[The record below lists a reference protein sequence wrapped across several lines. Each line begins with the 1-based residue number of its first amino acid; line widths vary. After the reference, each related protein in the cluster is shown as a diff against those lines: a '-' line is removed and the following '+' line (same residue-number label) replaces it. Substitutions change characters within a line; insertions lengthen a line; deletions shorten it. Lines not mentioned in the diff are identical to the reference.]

1 MAQRDGYDSMAQT
14 HDATA
19 LHRRIAVLEQRLA
32 QAEPLAHQES
42 SAALKLQGVVEY
54 APLPVALSE
63 MQSGRLINVNDAFC
77 RAFAADRET
86 LLGKTII
93 ELGVY
98 AAEKREQLLHELRAK
113 GEVSGM
119 EVEFTLLDG
128 TVRQASLFSRL
139 VSLPEGTYIVT
150 MFQDITQQT
159 TVQRELVEAKDTAEA
174 ANRAKSEFLANV
186 SHEIRTPLNGVM
198 GMLQLMQMCDLDPE
212 QQEYVN
218 HAQLASKNLTT
229 ILSDILDLAKMEA
242 GKLRLTD
249 TVFDI
254 NDVLNEVYGSFVYQF
269 EDKGV
274 LLVMEVH
281 PETPRQF
288 QGDPSRLRQV
298 VFNLVGNAIKFTEH
312 GSVTVSVTP
321 LHSPYGP
328 PSCFAAQG
336 EGKQRVRLLISVA
349 DTGKGMTDAEVA
361 TIFEPFVQVDP
372 ASFPGNSGTGLGLHI
387 VKEVVALMGGT
398 VAISSI
404 PGQGTTVYFTL

>member
-1 MAQRDGYDSMAQT
+1 MGQT
-14 HDATA
+14 HETTE

-32 QAEPLAHQES
+32 EAEPLAHQES

-54 APLPVALSE
+54 APLAVAVSE
-63 MQSGRLINVNDAFC
+63 MQSGRLINVNEAFC
-77 RAFAADRET
+77 RAFAADRAT
-86 LLGKTII
+86 LLGKSVI
-93 ELGVY
+93 ELGLY
-98 AAEKREQLLHELRAK
+98 SAEMREQLLHGLRAE

-119 EVEFTLLDG
+119 EVELTLLDG
-128 TVRQASLFSRL
+128 TLRQARLFSRL
-139 VSLPEGTYIVT
+139 VPLPEGRYIVT
-150 MFQDITQQT
+150 MFHDITQHN
-159 TVQRELVEAKDTAEA
+159 TVQRELVEAKNIAEA

-198 GMLQLMQMCDLDPE
+198 GMLQLMQMCDLNPE

-242 GKLRLTD
+242 GKLRITD
-249 TVFDI
+249 SVFDI

-281 PETPRQF
+281 PDTPRQL

-298 VFNLVGNAIKFTEH
+298 LFNLVGNAIKFTEH

-321 LHSPYGP
+321 LHSPYGHH
-328 PSCFAAQG
+328 SRFAAKEGG
-336 EGKQRVRLLISVA
+336 EDRVRLLISVA
-349 DTGKGMTDAEVA
+349 DTGKGMTDEEVA
-361 TIFEPFVQVDP
+361 TIFQPFVQIDS
-372 ASFPGNSGTGLGLHI
+372 ASSPGNSGTGLGLHI

-398 VAISSI
+398 VNISSV
-404 PGQGTTVYFTL
+404 PGQGTTVYFTV